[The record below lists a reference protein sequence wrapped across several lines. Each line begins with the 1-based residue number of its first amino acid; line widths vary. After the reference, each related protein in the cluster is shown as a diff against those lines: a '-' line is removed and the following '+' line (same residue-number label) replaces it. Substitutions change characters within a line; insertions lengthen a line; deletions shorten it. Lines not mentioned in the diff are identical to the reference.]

1 MENLLKLQLISGAI
15 LLIGIGSV
23 FRLIRKRK
31 IELKYALPWL
41 AVLFLAFLTDCFP
54 GLLSAIAEL
63 LGIATPVNALFL
75 LALLFAVC
83 LIFVLTVIV
92 SRQSERIKRI
102 AQASALLEERVGVLE
117 ARIDA
122 QKSPDVPET
131 WPNGQ
136 KPSDAPETWPN
147 GQKLSDAPE
156 PRADGQ
162 KSSDAPEPRS
172 NGQKLSDAPEP
183 RADGQKPS
191 DAQRH
196 GDAEGTE

>member
-54 GLLSAIAEL
+54 GLLSAIAAL

-92 SRQSERIKRI
+92 SRQSERIKRL

-122 QKSPDVPET
+122 QKS
-131 WPNGQ
+131 
-136 KPSDAPETWPN
+136 SDAPETWPD

-162 KSSDAPEPRS
+162 K
-172 NGQKLSDAPEP
+172 LSDAPEP
-183 RADGQKPS
+183 RADGQKLSDAPEPRPDGQKLS
-191 DAQRH
+191 DAQRR